1 MKIIK
6 VGRGKD
12 NDEILNDSTVSRNH
26 LQIFFGDD
34 GLVVVTDLDSAN
46 GTTVNGKKI
55 YKPTKLEPLDIL
67 KAGNSLIKWKNHL
80 KDDKIRFDNDEEE
93 IIYRDPR
100 IFVDPVPNDLPP
112 SSEEDNVKLQID
124 KTENRKKS
132 NLYLSSFKN
141 QLITVSIISLI
152 IILVIVFKDKI
163 EKVQDSISIFDKVE
177 TLYTSHLEPLISN
190 ISFQRKQRTDVTY
203 DFTCMNNNPDNEI
216 INGLGDFKRTTDEI
230 FLSDI
235 KVSLNDE
242 VKMGNDILKSYQSQ
256 YTVFSRGEI
265 VNYLK
270 NILNDLTSRIAKPRG
285 FNYQIY
291 YVKGKPDNVVTS
303 GGKIFVFEKFYN
315 RFKNSSEVAAVLAH
329 EIAHNEIGHLTSY
342 VKKQKAADDFGVFG
356 EIFLELERAFTPP
369 SFNQKQE
376 VQADLFGI
384 DLVQASSYDS
394 CSSLDFWTRLA
405 KNERQYDSFDNLL
418 SSHPY
423 SNNRTRCIKNHLK
436 SNYNYTCNR

>member
-80 KDDKIRFDNDEEE
+80 KDDKIRFDNDNTE
-93 IIYRDPR
+93 IKH
-100 IFVDPVPNDLPP
+100 ND
-112 SSEEDNVKLQID
+112 EINDIQID

-132 NLYLSSFKN
+132 NFSLNGFKN

-163 EKVQDSISIFDKVE
+163 QKVQDSISIFDKVE

-235 KVSLNDE
+235 KVSLDDE

-256 YTVFSRGEI
+256 YTVLSRGEI

-394 CSSLDFWTRLA
+394 CSSLDFWIRLA

>member
-80 KDDKIRFDNDEEE
+80 KDDKIRFDNDNTE
-93 IIYRDPR
+93 IKH
-100 IFVDPVPNDLPP
+100 NDQIN
-112 SSEEDNVKLQID
+112 DIQID

-132 NLYLSSFKN
+132 NLSLSSFKN

-235 KVSLNDE
+235 KVSLDDE

-256 YTVFSRGEI
+256 YTVLSRGEI

-423 SNNRTRCIKNHLK
+423 SNNRIRCIKNHLK

>member
-80 KDDKIRFDNDEEE
+80 KDDKIRFDNDNTE
-93 IIYRDPR
+93 IKH
-100 IFVDPVPNDLPP
+100 ND
-112 SSEEDNVKLQID
+112 EINDIQID

-132 NLYLSSFKN
+132 NLSLIGFKN

-163 EKVQDSISIFDKVE
+163 QKVQDSISIFDKVE

-256 YTVFSRGEI
+256 YTVLSRGEI

-436 SNYNYTCNR
+436 SNYNNTCNR

>member
-12 NDEILNDSTVSRNH
+12 NDEILNDPTVSRNH

-80 KDDKIRFDNDEEE
+80 KDDKIRFDNDNTE
-93 IIYRDPR
+93 IKH
-100 IFVDPVPNDLPP
+100 ND
-112 SSEEDNVKLQID
+112 EIKDIQID

-132 NLYLSSFKN
+132 NFSLNGFKN

-163 EKVQDSISIFDKVE
+163 QKVQDSISIFDKVE

-256 YTVFSRGEI
+256 YTVLSRGEI

>member
-80 KDDKIRFDNDEEE
+80 KDDKIRFDNDNTE
-93 IIYRDPR
+93 IKH
-100 IFVDPVPNDLPP
+100 ND
-112 SSEEDNVKLQID
+112 EINDIQID

-132 NLYLSSFKN
+132 NFSLNGFKN

-163 EKVQDSISIFDKVE
+163 QKVQDSISIFDKVE

-235 KVSLNDE
+235 KVSLDDE

-256 YTVFSRGEI
+256 YTVLSRGEI

>member
-80 KDDKIRFDNDEEE
+80 KDDKIRFDNDNTE
-93 IIYRDPR
+93 IKH
-100 IFVDPVPNDLPP
+100 ND
-112 SSEEDNVKLQID
+112 EINDIQID

-132 NLYLSSFKN
+132 NFSLNGFKN

-163 EKVQDSISIFDKVE
+163 QKVQDSISIFDKVE

-235 KVSLNDE
+235 KVSLDDE

-256 YTVFSRGEI
+256 YTVLSRGEI

-291 YVKGKPDNVVTS
+291 YVKGNPDNVVTS

>member
-80 KDDKIRFDNDEEE
+80 KDDKIRFDNDNTE
-93 IIYRDPR
+93 IKH
-100 IFVDPVPNDLPP
+100 ND
-112 SSEEDNVKLQID
+112 EINDIQID

-132 NLYLSSFKN
+132 IFSLNGFKN

-163 EKVQDSISIFDKVE
+163 QKVQDSISIFDKVE

-235 KVSLNDE
+235 KVSLDDE

-256 YTVFSRGEI
+256 YTVLSRGEI

>member
-80 KDDKIRFDNDEEE
+80 KDDKIRFDNDNTE
-93 IIYRDPR
+93 IKH
-100 IFVDPVPNDLPP
+100 ND
-112 SSEEDNVKLQID
+112 EINDIQID

-132 NLYLSSFKN
+132 NFSLNGFKN

-163 EKVQDSISIFDKVE
+163 QKVQDSISIFDKVE

-242 VKMGNDILKSYQSQ
+242 VKMGNDILKSYKSQ
-256 YTVFSRGEI
+256 YTVLSRGEI

>member
-80 KDDKIRFDNDEEE
+80 KDDKIRFDNDNTE
-93 IIYRDPR
+93 IKH
-100 IFVDPVPNDLPP
+100 ND
-112 SSEEDNVKLQID
+112 EINDIQID
-124 KTENRKKS
+124 KTQNRKKS
-132 NLYLSSFKN
+132 NLSLIGFKN
-141 QLITVSIISLI
+141 QLITVAIISLI

-163 EKVQDSISIFDKVE
+163 QKVQDSISIFDKVE

>member
-80 KDDKIRFDNDEEE
+80 KDDKIRFDNDNTE
-93 IIYRDPR
+93 IKH
-100 IFVDPVPNDLPP
+100 ND
-112 SSEEDNVKLQID
+112 EINDIQID

-132 NLYLSSFKN
+132 NFSLNGFKN

-163 EKVQDSISIFDKVE
+163 QKVQDSISIFDKVE

-256 YTVFSRGEI
+256 YTVLSRGEI

>member
-80 KDDKIRFDNDEEE
+80 KDDKIRFDNDNTE
-93 IIYRDPR
+93 IKH
-100 IFVDPVPNDLPP
+100 ND
-112 SSEEDNVKLQID
+112 EINDIQID

-132 NLYLSSFKN
+132 NLSLSSFKN

-163 EKVQDSISIFDKVE
+163 QKVQDSISIFDKVE

-190 ISFQRKQRTDVTY
+190 ISFQRKQRTDVIY

-436 SNYNYTCNR
+436 SNYNNTCNR

>member
-80 KDDKIRFDNDEEE
+80 KDDKIRFDNDNTETKHNDE
-93 IIYRDPR
+93 I
-100 IFVDPVPNDLPP
+100 NDI
-112 SSEEDNVKLQID
+112 QID

-132 NLYLSSFKN
+132 NLSLIGFKN

-163 EKVQDSISIFDKVE
+163 QKVQDSISIFDKVE

-256 YTVFSRGEI
+256 YTVLSRGEI

-436 SNYNYTCNR
+436 SNYNNTCNR

>member
-80 KDDKIRFDNDEEE
+80 KDDKIRFDNDNTE
-93 IIYRDPR
+93 IKH
-100 IFVDPVPNDLPP
+100 ND
-112 SSEEDNVKLQID
+112 EINDIQID

-132 NLYLSSFKN
+132 NFSLNGFKN

-163 EKVQDSISIFDKVE
+163 QKVQDSISIFDKVE

-436 SNYNYTCNR
+436 SKYNYTCNR

>member
-80 KDDKIRFDNDEEE
+80 KDDKIRFDNDNTE
-93 IIYRDPR
+93 IKH
-100 IFVDPVPNDLPP
+100 ND
-112 SSEEDNVKLQID
+112 EINDIQID

-132 NLYLSSFKN
+132 NFSLNGFKN

-163 EKVQDSISIFDKVE
+163 QKVQDSISIFDKVE

-235 KVSLNDE
+235 KVSLDDE

-256 YTVFSRGEI
+256 YTVLSRGEI

-394 CSSLDFWTRLA
+394 CSSLDFWIRLA

-423 SNNRTRCIKNHLK
+423 SNNRTICIKNHLK

>member
-80 KDDKIRFDNDEEE
+80 KDDKIRFDNDNTE
-93 IIYRDPR
+93 IKH
-100 IFVDPVPNDLPP
+100 ND
-112 SSEEDNVKLQID
+112 EINDIQID

-132 NLYLSSFKN
+132 IFSLNGFKN

-163 EKVQDSISIFDKVE
+163 QKVQDSISIFDKVE

-235 KVSLNDE
+235 KVSLDDE

-256 YTVFSRGEI
+256 YTVLSRGEI

-303 GGKIFVFEKFYN
+303 GGKIFVCEKFYN

>member
-80 KDDKIRFDNDEEE
+80 KDDKIRFDNDNTE
-93 IIYRDPR
+93 IKH
-100 IFVDPVPNDLPP
+100 ND
-112 SSEEDNVKLQID
+112 EINDIQID

-132 NLYLSSFKN
+132 NLSLIGFKN

-163 EKVQDSISIFDKVE
+163 QKVQDSISIFDKVE

-256 YTVFSRGEI
+256 YTVLSRGEI

>member
-12 NDEILNDSTVSRNH
+12 NDEILNDSSVSRNH

-80 KDDKIRFDNDEEE
+80 KDDKIRFDNDNTE
-93 IIYRDPR
+93 IKH
-100 IFVDPVPNDLPP
+100 ND
-112 SSEEDNVKLQID
+112 EIKDIQID

-132 NLYLSSFKN
+132 NFSLNGFKN

-163 EKVQDSISIFDKVE
+163 QKVQDSISIFDKVE

>member
-80 KDDKIRFDNDEEE
+80 KDDKIRFDNDNTE
-93 IIYRDPR
+93 IKH
-100 IFVDPVPNDLPP
+100 ND
-112 SSEEDNVKLQID
+112 EINDIQID

-132 NLYLSSFKN
+132 NLSLIGFKN

-163 EKVQDSISIFDKVE
+163 QKVQDSISIFDKVE

-190 ISFQRKQRTDVTY
+190 ISFQRKQRTDVIY

-256 YTVFSRGEI
+256 YTVLSRGEI

-436 SNYNYTCNR
+436 SNYNNTCNR

>member
-80 KDDKIRFDNDEEE
+80 KDDKIRFDNDNTE
-93 IIYRDPR
+93 IKH
-100 IFVDPVPNDLPP
+100 ND
-112 SSEEDNVKLQID
+112 EINDIQID

-132 NLYLSSFKN
+132 NFSLNGFKN

-163 EKVQDSISIFDKVE
+163 QKVQDSISIFDKVE

-235 KVSLNDE
+235 KVSLDDE

-256 YTVFSRGEI
+256 YTVLSRGEI

-270 NILNDLTSRIAKPRG
+270 NILNDLSSRIAKPRG

>member
-80 KDDKIRFDNDEEE
+80 KDDKIRFDNDNTE
-93 IIYRDPR
+93 IKH
-100 IFVDPVPNDLPP
+100 ND
-112 SSEEDNVKLQID
+112 EINDIQID

-132 NLYLSSFKN
+132 NFSLNGFKN

-163 EKVQDSISIFDKVE
+163 QKVQDSISIFDKVE

-190 ISFQRKQRTDVTY
+190 ISFQRKQRTNVTY

-235 KVSLNDE
+235 KVSLDDE

-256 YTVFSRGEI
+256 YTVLSRGEI

>member
-80 KDDKIRFDNDEEE
+80 KDDKIRFDNDNTE
-93 IIYRDPR
+93 IKH
-100 IFVDPVPNDLPP
+100 ND
-112 SSEEDNVKLQID
+112 EINDIQID

-132 NLYLSSFKN
+132 NFSLNGFKN

-163 EKVQDSISIFDKVE
+163 QKVQDSISIFDKVE

-235 KVSLNDE
+235 KVSLDDE

-256 YTVFSRGEI
+256 YTVLSRGEI

-291 YVKGKPDNVVTS
+291 YVKGNPDNVVTS

-315 RFKNSSEVAAVLAH
+315 RFKNSS
-329 EIAHNEIGHLTSY
+329 G
-342 VKKQKAADDFGVFG
+342 
-356 EIFLELERAFTPP
+356 
-369 SFNQKQE
+369 
-376 VQADLFGI
+376 
-384 DLVQASSYDS
+384 
-394 CSSLDFWTRLA
+394 
-405 KNERQYDSFDNLL
+405 LL
-418 SSHPY
+418 LY
-423 SNNRTRCIKNHLK
+423 
-436 SNYNYTCNR
+436 

>member
-80 KDDKIRFDNDEEE
+80 KDDKIRFDNDNTE
-93 IIYRDPR
+93 IKH
-100 IFVDPVPNDLPP
+100 ND
-112 SSEEDNVKLQID
+112 EINDIQID
-124 KTENRKKS
+124 KTENKKKS
-132 NLYLSSFKN
+132 NFSLNGFKN

-163 EKVQDSISIFDKVE
+163 QKVQDSISIFDKVE

-235 KVSLNDE
+235 KVSLDDE

-256 YTVFSRGEI
+256 YTVLSRGEI

>member
-80 KDDKIRFDNDEEE
+80 KDDKIRFDNDNTE
-93 IIYRDPR
+93 IKH
-100 IFVDPVPNDLPP
+100 ND
-112 SSEEDNVKLQID
+112 EINDIQID

-132 NLYLSSFKN
+132 NFSLNGFKN

-163 EKVQDSISIFDKVE
+163 QKVQDSISIFDKVE

-256 YTVFSRGEI
+256 YTVLSRGEI

-342 VKKQKAADDFGVFG
+342 VKKQKAANDFGVFG

>member
-80 KDDKIRFDNDEEE
+80 KDDKIRFDNDNTE
-93 IIYRDPR
+93 IKH
-100 IFVDPVPNDLPP
+100 ND
-112 SSEEDNVKLQID
+112 EIKDIQID

-132 NLYLSSFKN
+132 NFSLNGFKN

-163 EKVQDSISIFDKVE
+163 QKVQDSISIFDKVE

>member
-80 KDDKIRFDNDEEE
+80 KDDKIRFDNDNTE
-93 IIYRDPR
+93 IKH
-100 IFVDPVPNDLPP
+100 ND
-112 SSEEDNVKLQID
+112 EINDIQID

-132 NLYLSSFKN
+132 NFSLNGFKN

-163 EKVQDSISIFDKVE
+163 QKVQDSISIFDKVE

-315 RFKNSSEVAAVLAH
+315 KFKNSSEVAAVLAH

-423 SNNRTRCIKNHLK
+423 SNNRSRCIKNHLK

>member
-80 KDDKIRFDNDEEE
+80 KDDKIRFDNDNTE
-93 IIYRDPR
+93 IKH
-100 IFVDPVPNDLPP
+100 ND
-112 SSEEDNVKLQID
+112 EINDIQID

-132 NLYLSSFKN
+132 NFSLNGFKN

-163 EKVQDSISIFDKVE
+163 QKVQDSISIFDKVE

-230 FLSDI
+230 FLSDV

-242 VKMGNDILKSYQSQ
+242 VKMGNDILKSYKSQ
-256 YTVFSRGEI
+256 YTVLSRGEI

-405 KNERQYDSFDNLL
+405 KNERQYDSF
-418 SSHPY
+418 SKFS
-423 SNNRTRCIKNHLK
+423 
-436 SNYNYTCNR
+436 

>member
-80 KDDKIRFDNDEEE
+80 KDDKIRFDNDNTETKHNDE
-93 IIYRDPR
+93 I
-100 IFVDPVPNDLPP
+100 NDI
-112 SSEEDNVKLQID
+112 QID

-132 NLYLSSFKN
+132 NLSLIGFKN

-163 EKVQDSISIFDKVE
+163 QKVQDSISIFDKVE

-256 YTVFSRGEI
+256 YTVLSRGEI